1 MSLVV
6 GPASGGTEPL
16 RFDVPASKSY
26 VLRAL
31 ALAALRGRGSV
42 RRRGSDGTDVAAFLQ
57 GLTVLGAEI
66 EATPEMLTVRRGVRR
81 TPADPVV
88 VRVEDGGAPARFL
101 AAIAAT
107 GKRAVT
113 LEAGPRLRLR
123 PFGPLFAALR
133 ELGVE
138 IESRG
143 DTPPAVIR
151 GPARGGA
158 FEAALGEVSSQF
170 VSALLLIAPAL
181 GEPFELGLTGVLRS
195 PGYVDMTVAMLRAAG
210 VRVRSAPGWW
220 LVEPGFIGG
229 RSDFDAPADW
239 SSAAPLLATAALSGR
254 PAFVTELMA
263 DDGQPDAAFLGHASA
278 LGMEMSIER
287 GGVLAKGR
295 PTRSAVLDLG
305 ASPDLAPTLA
315 VLAAVTPGGAVL
327 RGAPHLKAKESDR
340 IASLTALLNAAGIPA
355 KARPD
360 GLEVPGT
367 WADRPPGSETP
378 WDAPA
383 SADHRL
389 IQAAALLGLV
399 RPVRIADA
407 GHVAKSFPEFFSGFP
422 AVLRE
427 ETP

>member
-6 GPASGGTEPL
+6 GPASGGTEPC
-16 RFDVPASKSY
+16 RFQVPASKSY

-42 RRRGSDGTDVAAFLQ
+42 RRAGADGTDVAAFVAGLTAL
-57 GLTVLGAEI
+57 GAEVASTPDALTVL
-66 EATPEMLTVRRGVRR
+66 RGVRR
-81 TPADPVV
+81 TPGDPVV
-88 VRVEDGGAPARFL
+88 VRIEDGGAPARFL

-107 GKRAVT
+107 GKRAVR
-113 LEAGPRLRLR
+113 LETGPRLRAR

-138 IESRG
+138 IESKG
-143 DTPPAVIR
+143 DAPPAVIR

-181 GEPFELGLTGVLRS
+181 GEPFELCLSGVLRS
-195 PGYVDMTVAMLRAAG
+195 PGYVEMTVAMLRAAG

-220 LVEPGFIGG
+220 LVEPGFVGG

-239 SSAAPLLATAALSGR
+239 SSAAPLLATAALCGR
-254 PAFVTELMA
+254 PAFVAGLVPE
-263 DDGQPDAAFLGHASA
+263 DGQPDAAFFRHASA
-278 LGMEMSIER
+278 LGMELKVEH
-287 GGVLAKGR
+287 GGVLCTGR
-295 PTRSAVLDLG
+295 PTRSAALDLG
-305 ASPDLAPTLA
+305 ESPDLAPTLA

-327 RGAPHLKAKESDR
+327 SGAPHLKAKESDR

-355 KARPD
+355 EARPD
-360 GLEVPGT
+360 GLLVPGT
-367 WADRPPGSETP
+367 WAGRSPANEGP
-378 WDAPA
+378 WDAPL

-389 IQAAALLGLV
+389 IHAAALLGLV

-407 GHVAKSFPEFFSGFP
+407 GHVAKSFPGFFSGFP
-422 AVLRE
+422 AALRE
-427 ETP
+427 ASP